1 MARTLKKLANN
12 TGKIK
17 KPVVEQ
23 EKIAPKVEE
32 LKQAIIKPIS
42 VPKTVT
48 PKVEETALVEELI
61 EEPTDIAEVA
71 KVEAPTEMPTEPTT
85 PSVEDRLRQES
96 KSTTDALVQA
106 LRQRISESKAQQE
119 QLIAQAPQTYD
130 PLRAESEVRKS
141 QELRSALERASVRGD
156 RGGIGR
162 SEALATQTAGDN
174 RLTDINLQQQN
185 FIDQAN
191 SEIASLE
198 SQGRYEEAQ
207 IVAEQKAQLLQNLMT
222 EQVRQ
227 EGIQKED
234 TALERQQYMDT
245 IGRFAQDYTAEINR
259 VTNDGD
265 PSNDWQLPI
274 LQAAKQQ
281 KIETQNLDPLT
292 GQPLPETMTTQE
304 TLALA
309 MDKWDM
315 GLPLNEAEANAL
327 GVQVGATKPVSVST
341 SSGLSSS
348 AMATN
353 ARYKVTNGIPLSADE
368 AALMGV
374 EPGYVAPGATAT
386 DTDFVGEADTFLNP
400 VTIDT
405 ISDSKK
411 NTMEQLINNP
421 NLYENN
427 IEKLQAIL
435 DDQNITM
442 EELEV
447 YEDWRDSALADRPF
461 E

>member
-1 MARTLKKLANN
+1 MARINLEDVFGMG
-12 TGKIK
+12 GKK
-17 KPVVEQ
+17 KPVPTATDDKILKEAEAIKKNIETTPVEKLKKALVKPLSTPVVTQPITETPVETQQ
-23 EKIAPKVEE
+23 ETPVEE
-32 LKQAIIKPIS
+32 VKVPQKP
-42 VPKTVT
+42 T
-48 PKVEETALVEELI
+48 I
-61 EEPTDIAEVA
+61 E
-71 KVEAPTEMPTEPTT
+71 
-85 PSVEDRLRQES
+85 SQLRQES

-374 EPGYVAPGATAT
+374 EPGYVAPGATTT

-442 EELEV
+442 EELEI